1 MARGRALVALAA
13 AIVAACATSPAPDPS
28 SQLVSGGKVR
38 VGLLYG
44 NPALVRMQDGQP
56 TGIAVDLGRALARDL
71 GAEFVPVGF
80 QNAVGVLDSAARGE
94 WDVAFIAY
102 DPARTQVRFAT
113 PYMEIENTLLV
124 TAKSP
129 IQDLGEMD
137 VRGRRIVVQSGDSAD
152 LYLTRTLKQARL
164 VRTTH
169 AAAPGMLERGE
180 VDAYAANR
188 LRLVE
193 VAPTLSG
200 TRVLPGRFLALPQTI
215 VVAPER
221 EAALVYVNAFIARA
235 KASGEVQRAID
246 RAGIPGAVVAP

>member
-1 MARGRALVALAA
+1 VRGRALIALAA
-13 AIVAACATSPAPDPS
+13 AVVAACATPPPDPS
-28 SQLVSGGKVR
+28 RQLVRDGKVR

-56 TGIAVDLGRALARDL
+56 TGIAVDLGRALAREL
-71 GAEFVPVGF
+71 GGEFVPVGY
-80 QNAVGVLDSAARGE
+80 QNAVAVLDSAARGE

-129 IQDLGEMD
+129 IQDLAEMD

-164 VRTTH
+164 VRTSH

-188 LRLVE
+188 LRLTE
-193 VAPTLSG
+193 VAPTLAGS
-200 TRVLPGRFLALPQTI
+200 RVLPGRFLALPQTI
-215 VVAPER
+215 AVPPER
-221 EAALVYVNAFIARA
+221 EAALPWVNAFVARA
-235 KASGEVQRAID
+235 KASGEVQHAID
-246 RAGIPGAVVAP
+246 RAGVPGAVVAP

>member
-1 MARGRALVALAA
+1 MRVEALIALAA
-13 AIVAACATSPAPDPS
+13 ALVAACATPPTPDPLR
-28 SQLVSGGKVR
+28 QLVPGGKLR

-44 NPALVRMQDGQP
+44 NPALVRLQDGQP
-56 TGIAVDLGRALARDL
+56 TGIAVDLARALAHDL
-71 GAEFVPVGF
+71 GAEFVPVGY
-80 QNAVGVLDSAARGE
+80 QNAVAVLDSAARSE

-102 DPARTQVRFAT
+102 DPARTQVRFGT

-129 IQDLGEMD
+129 IQDLAEMD
-137 VRGRRIVVQSGDSAD
+137 ARGRRIVVQSGDSAD
-152 LYLTRTLKQARL
+152 LYLTRSLKQARL

-180 VDAYAANR
+180 VDAYAANL
-188 LRLVE
+188 LRLTE
-193 VAPTLSG
+193 VAPTLAGS
-200 TRVLPGRFLALPQTI
+200 RVLPGRFLALPQTI
-215 VVAPER
+215 AVPPER
-221 EAALVYVNAFIARA
+221 EAALPWVNAFIARA

>member
-1 MARGRALVALAA
+1 MRVGALIALAA
-13 AIVAACATSPAPDPS
+13 ALVAACATPPPPDAS
-28 SQLVSGGKVR
+28 RQLVPGGKLR

-44 NPALVRMQDGQP
+44 NPALVRLQDGQP
-56 TGIAVDLGRALARDL
+56 TGIAVDLARALARDL
-71 GAEFVPVGF
+71 GAEFVPVGY
-80 QNAVGVLDSAARGE
+80 QNAVAVLDSAVRGE

-113 PYMEIENTLLV
+113 PYMELENTLLV

-129 IQDLGEMD
+129 IQDLAEMD
-137 VRGRRIVVQSGDSAD
+137 ARGRRIVVQSGDSAD

-188 LRLVE
+188 LRLTE
-193 VAPTLSG
+193 VAPTVPG

-215 VVAPER
+215 AVPPDR
-221 EAALVYVNAFIARA
+221 DAALVYLNGFVARA

-246 RAGIPGAVVAP
+246 RAGVAGAVVAP